1 MSLDWVASHGQTVA
15 PIAAALVAAAIL
27 LAAERAGHRGFGPV
41 AVLLALTWGL
51 AMPGQTGA
59 FHAPLTVGLVIAG
72 LARDREDLLHGECA
86 LKLVWVM
93 GSALALS
100 WAGLELLTLAT
111 GTDVAIEQWAVLSL
125 GLEPRFLWSTAL
137 PLSLLLGFVM
147 LGGAP
152 LHFWVGD
159 VLQGARPWL
168 APIAVAAIQVGGA
181 SWLSIRLSSI
191 DRYQEGAQLAQG
203 VLHAGALVALL
214 TGAATL
220 AVQRR
225 PERRVAT
232 LASLNGAL
240 VLTRLASGHPLDAAW
255 LDAWRAHLTLAL
267 VGAVTLARF
276 LPVSSSVQ
284 GRAAPLARRHPVA
297 AVAGFLSLAS
307 LAGFPGLPGAS
318 LWLEVARS
326 LARSQATGLLLA
338 LGITWLTALAVVLR
352 QLREAYGTPAPR
364 STVVRAVPRTP
375 RAALAIVGL
384 AIVGLVALALRSS

>member
-1 MSLDWVASHGQTVA
+1 MNWLLSHWQTVA
-15 PIAAALVAAAIL
+15 PIAAALVSAAVL
-27 LAAERAGHRGFGPV
+27 LAAERPGRRGLAPV
-41 AVLLALTWGL
+41 AVLVALAFGL
-51 AMPGQTGA
+51 AMPGRAGA
-59 FHAPLTVGLVIAG
+59 IQAPLTVGLVIAE

-86 LKLVWVM
+86 LKLLWVM

-111 GTDVAIEQWAVLSL
+111 GTHVAVEQWAVLSL

-152 LHFWVGD
+152 LHFWLGD

-168 APIAVAAIQVGGA
+168 APLAAAALQVAGA
-181 SWLSIRLSSI
+181 SWLSFRLSSI
-191 DRYQEGAQLAQG
+191 DRYHEGALLAQG

-225 PERRVAT
+225 PERRVGT

-267 VGAVTLARF
+267 VGAATLARF
-276 LPVSSSVQ
+276 LPVSSPSL
-284 GRAAPLARRHPVA
+284 GRAAPLTRRHPVA

-307 LAGFPGLPGAS
+307 LAGFPGLPGAN

-326 LARSQATGLLLA
+326 LARTQTTGLLLA
-338 LGITWLTALAVVLR
+338 LAVTWLTALAVVLR
-352 QLREAYGTPAPR
+352 QLREAYGTPAPA
-364 STVVRAVPRTP
+364 SPEVHAVPRTP
-375 RAALAIVGL
+375 RVALTIVGL
-384 AIVGLVALALRSS
+384 VIVGLVALALRSS

>member
-1 MSLDWVASHGQTVA
+1 MNWLLSHWRTVA
-15 PIAAALVAAAIL
+15 PIAAALVSAAVL
-27 LAAERAGHRGFGPV
+27 LAAERPGRRGLAPV
-41 AVLLALTWGL
+41 AVLVALAFGL
-51 AMPGQTGA
+51 AMPGRAGA
-59 FHAPLTVGLVIAG
+59 IQAPLTVGVVIAE

-86 LKLVWVM
+86 LKLLWVM

-111 GTDVAIEQWAVLSL
+111 GTHVAVEQWAVLSL

-152 LHFWVGD
+152 LHFWLGD

-168 APIAVAAIQVGGA
+168 APLAAAALQVAGA
-181 SWLSIRLSSI
+181 SWLSFRLSSI
-191 DRYQEGAQLAQG
+191 DRYHEGALLAQG

-225 PERRVAT
+225 PERRVGT

-240 VLTRLASGHPLDAAW
+240 VLTRLASGHPL
-255 LDAWRAHLTLAL
+255 
-267 VGAVTLARF
+267 GAVTLARF
-276 LPVSSSVQ
+276 LPVSSPSL
-284 GRAAPLARRHPVA
+284 GRAAPLTRRHPVA

-307 LAGFPGLPGAS
+307 LAGFPGLPGAN

-326 LARSQATGLLLA
+326 LARTQTTGLLLA
-338 LGITWLTALAVVLR
+338 LAVTWLTALAVVLR
-352 QLREAYGTPAPR
+352 QLREAYGTPAPA
-364 STVVRAVPRTP
+364 SPEVHAVPRTP
-375 RAALAIVGL
+375 RVALTIVGL
-384 AIVGLVALALRSS
+384 VIVGLVALALRSS

>member
-1 MSLDWVASHGQTVA
+1 MNWLLSHWRTVA
-15 PIAAALVAAAIL
+15 PIAAALVSAAVL
-27 LAAERAGHRGFGPV
+27 LAAERPGRRGLAPV
-41 AVLLALTWGL
+41 AVLVALAFGL
-51 AMPGQTGA
+51 AMPGRAGA
-59 FHAPLTVGLVIAG
+59 IQAPLTVGVVIAE

-86 LKLVWVM
+86 LKLLWVM
-93 GSALALS
+93 GSALA
-100 WAGLELLTLAT
+100 
-111 GTDVAIEQWAVLSL
+111 VEQWAVLSL

-152 LHFWVGD
+152 LHFWLGD

-168 APIAVAAIQVGGA
+168 APLAAAALQVAGA
-181 SWLSIRLSSI
+181 SWLSFRLSSI
-191 DRYQEGAQLAQG
+191 DRYHEGALLAQG

-225 PERRVAT
+225 PERRVGT

-267 VGAVTLARF
+267 VGAATLARF
-276 LPVSSSVQ
+276 LPVSSPSL
-284 GRAAPLARRHPVA
+284 GRAAPLTRRHPVA

-307 LAGFPGLPGAS
+307 LAGFPGLPGAN

-326 LARSQATGLLLA
+326 LARTQTTGLLLA
-338 LGITWLTALAVVLR
+338 LAVTWLTALAVVLR
-352 QLREAYGTPAPR
+352 QLREAYGTPAPA
-364 STVVRAVPRTP
+364 SPEVHAVPRTP
-375 RAALAIVGL
+375 RVALTIVGL
-384 AIVGLVALALRSS
+384 VIVGLVALALRSS